1 MFYYFPENYTWSSA
15 FQLALMAGAQF
26 GEMDRWLA
34 PLKNRKPNAE
44 LWSKAWSDMAGQQE
58 DEAALDLKEGYRR
71 SAGARYLRAAVY
83 RFSGERQVPPGA
95 EKSASYLAAM
105 NSFTKA
111 IELMPLPLER
121 IEVKSPDGTLPGYLM
136 KAPTKDPAPVV
147 IFYSGFDVVKEMLY
161 CFVRDEF
168 AQRGISCLVMD
179 TPGVGEPLRLQ
190 NVPSR
195 PDYEVPTRSVIDY
208 LETRSYIDSSRIGIL
223 GISLGGYYA
232 PRSAAF
238 EPRIKACVAWGGI
251 WDYGAVW
258 QKRWAARSKSISVPF
273 FQLPWVMGTKTMGE
287 ALERVKQWTL
297 ADVLPQLKQPFLI
310 LHGENDLA
318 IPLED
323 ARKAFS
329 AAGSTD
335 KKLRIFTVA
344 QGGAE
349 HVQADQPDQ
358 ARQLIADWF
367 AQRLSQKTSHQ

>member
-208 LETRSYIDSSRIGIL
+208 LETRSDIDSSRSGFWVSVSADITHPVRPHSNHGSRLVWLGAESGIMAQF
-223 GISLGGYYA
+223 G
-232 PRSAAF
+232 RSAGPLD
-238 EPRIKACVAWGGI
+238 PRASPFRSFSFLGSWGPR
-251 WDYGAVW
+251 
-258 QKRWAARSKSISVPF
+258 RW
-273 FQLPWVMGTKTMGE
+273 
-287 ALERVKQWTL
+287 ERL
-297 ADVLPQLKQPFLI
+297 L
-310 LHGENDLA
+310 
-318 IPLED
+318 
-323 ARKAFS
+323 S
-329 AAGSTD
+329 ASSSGHWPTCCHS
-335 KKLRIFTVA
+335 
-344 QGGAE
+344 
-349 HVQADQPDQ
+349 
-358 ARQLIADWF
+358 
-367 AQRLSQKTSHQ
+367 